1 MAIPPGET
9 RPKRRRRAPEE
20 ARRVV
25 LEAARALLLEKG
37 PQALTLQ
44 GVAAAVG
51 MTHGNV
57 THHFGTSAALHAA
70 LVADMAEAMA
80 REAEASVA
88 ALRAGAIGPEVVVA
102 EIFEALNRGGY
113 GRLVAWLAAAGD
125 IASLEPFFAA
135 VAREVRLLRLV
146 EPAGTDPQQRGTG
159 PITFMLLS
167 GVLGATLLGP
177 ELVRA
182 TGLTEEAVKRLFVDQ
197 MQAIRA
203 T

>member
-9 RPKRRRRAPEE
+9 RHKRRRRAPEE